1 MSFLEFVAGRWSEIL
16 TLTLEHVVLVVIS
29 IVAGVLIA
37 VPLGLAITRI
47 PALSR
52 PVLGFAGVIQTVPS
66 LALFGL
72 LIPLPFI
79 GGIGSRTAIIALVL
93 YALLPI
99 LRNTVTGV
107 RQVDPAILDA
117 ANGMGMTDW
126 QRLTLVEVPLALPSI
141 FSGIRIATVVGVGL
155 VTIAAAVGAG
165 GLGSLIF
172 RGLAMLD
179 SRLLFAGAIPSAIL
193 ALIADGGLALLE
205 SRLVASRG
213 ARLRDP
219 SSLRERN
226 HPAPQFPSAARGNGR
241 PAGARTPRNAVRSR
255 GAVGGARSEDVFGTD
270 HPRRTAVAISPGGGA
285 GGYRAVP
292 DADVRPSHSNRQR
305 GSRLLHRIH
314 RNVLF
319 RDHAR
324 DLRRRADRRGD
335 LPAGEGSL
343 PGAL

>member
-1 MSFLEFVAGRWSEIL
+1 MSFLEFLAGRWTEIL
-16 TLTLEHVVLVVIS
+16 GLTLEHVVLVVIS
-29 IVAGVLIA
+29 TVAGVLIA

-107 RQVDPAILDA
+107 RQVDPVILDA

-126 QRLTLVEVPLALPSI
+126 QRLKLVEIPLALPSI
-141 FSGIRIATVVGVGL
+141 FAGIRIATVVGVGL

-193 ALIADGGLALLE
+193 ALIADGGLAMLE

-213 ARLRDP
+213 AP
-219 SSLRERN
+219 SS
-226 HPAPQFPSAARGNGR
+226 
-241 PAGARTPRNAVRSR
+241 
-255 GAVGGARSEDVFGTD
+255 
-270 HPRRTAVAISPGGGA
+270 
-285 GGYRAVP
+285 
-292 DADVRPSHSNRQR
+292 
-305 GSRLLHRIH
+305 
-314 RNVLF
+314 
-319 RDHAR
+319 
-324 DLRRRADRRGD
+324 
-335 LPAGEGSL
+335 
-343 PGAL
+343 

>member
-1 MSFLEFVAGRWSEIL
+1 MSFVEFLAGRSNEIL
-16 TLTLEHVVLVVIS
+16 SLTLEHVILVGIS
-29 IVAGVLIA
+29 TGAGVLIA

-47 PALSR
+47 PPLGR

-72 LIPLPFI
+72 LIPLPLI

-193 ALIADGGLALLE
+193 ALLADAGLAMLE
-205 SRLVASRG
+205 ARLVASRG
-213 ARLRDP
+213 A
-219 SSLRERN
+219 STS
-226 HPAPQFPSAARGNGR
+226 
-241 PAGARTPRNAVRSR
+241 
-255 GAVGGARSEDVFGTD
+255 
-270 HPRRTAVAISPGGGA
+270 
-285 GGYRAVP
+285 
-292 DADVRPSHSNRQR
+292 
-305 GSRLLHRIH
+305 
-314 RNVLF
+314 
-319 RDHAR
+319 
-324 DLRRRADRRGD
+324 
-335 LPAGEGSL
+335 
-343 PGAL
+343 

>member
-1 MSFLEFVAGRWSEIL
+1 MNFFEFLASRWTEIL
-16 TLTLEHVVLVVIS
+16 GLTLEHVVLVVIS
-29 IVAGVLIA
+29 TGAGVLIA

-47 PALSR
+47 PALGR

-72 LIPLPFI
+72 LIPLPLI

-179 SRLLFAGAIPSAIL
+179 SRLLFAGAIPSAVL
-193 ALIADGGLALLE
+193 ALLADGGLAMLE
-205 SRLVASRG
+205 ARLVASRG
-213 ARLRDP
+213 A
-219 SSLRERN
+219 STS
-226 HPAPQFPSAARGNGR
+226 
-241 PAGARTPRNAVRSR
+241 
-255 GAVGGARSEDVFGTD
+255 
-270 HPRRTAVAISPGGGA
+270 
-285 GGYRAVP
+285 
-292 DADVRPSHSNRQR
+292 
-305 GSRLLHRIH
+305 
-314 RNVLF
+314 
-319 RDHAR
+319 
-324 DLRRRADRRGD
+324 
-335 LPAGEGSL
+335 
-343 PGAL
+343 

>member
-1 MSFLEFVAGRWSEIL
+1 MSFLEFLAGRWTEIL
-16 TLTLEHVVLVVIS
+16 SLTLEHVVLVVIS
-29 IVAGVLIA
+29 TGAGVLIA

-47 PALSR
+47 PALGR

-107 RQVDPAILDA
+107 RHVDPAILDA
-117 ANGMGMTDW
+117 ASGMGMTDW

-165 GLGSLIF
+165 GLGSFIF

-193 ALIADGGLALLE
+193 ALIADGGLAMLE

-213 ARLRDP
+213 AP
-219 SSLRERN
+219 SS
-226 HPAPQFPSAARGNGR
+226 
-241 PAGARTPRNAVRSR
+241 
-255 GAVGGARSEDVFGTD
+255 
-270 HPRRTAVAISPGGGA
+270 
-285 GGYRAVP
+285 
-292 DADVRPSHSNRQR
+292 
-305 GSRLLHRIH
+305 
-314 RNVLF
+314 
-319 RDHAR
+319 
-324 DLRRRADRRGD
+324 
-335 LPAGEGSL
+335 
-343 PGAL
+343 

>member
-1 MSFLEFVAGRWSEIL
+1 MSFLEFLAGRWTEIL
-16 TLTLEHVVLVVIS
+16 GLTLEHVVLVVIS
-29 IVAGVLIA
+29 TVAGVLIA

-72 LIPLPFI
+72 LIPLPLI

-107 RQVDPAILDA
+107 RQVDPVILDA

-126 QRLTLVEVPLALPSI
+126 QRLKLVEIPLALPSI
-141 FSGIRIATVVGVGL
+141 FAGIRIATVVGVGL

-193 ALIADGGLALLE
+193 ALIADGGLAMLE

-213 ARLRDP
+213 AP
-219 SSLRERN
+219 SS
-226 HPAPQFPSAARGNGR
+226 
-241 PAGARTPRNAVRSR
+241 
-255 GAVGGARSEDVFGTD
+255 
-270 HPRRTAVAISPGGGA
+270 
-285 GGYRAVP
+285 
-292 DADVRPSHSNRQR
+292 
-305 GSRLLHRIH
+305 
-314 RNVLF
+314 
-319 RDHAR
+319 
-324 DLRRRADRRGD
+324 
-335 LPAGEGSL
+335 
-343 PGAL
+343 

>member
-1 MSFLEFVAGRWSEIL
+1 MSFLEFLAGRWSEIL
-16 TLTLEHVVLVVIS
+16 SLTLEHVVLVVIS
-29 IVAGVLIA
+29 TVAGVLIA

-47 PALSR
+47 PTLGR

-72 LIPLPFI
+72 LIPLPLI

-107 RQVDPAILDA
+107 LQVDPAILDA

-193 ALIADGGLALLE
+193 ALLADGGLAMLE
-205 SRLVASRG
+205 ARLVASRG
-213 ARLRDP
+213 AP
-219 SSLRERN
+219 TS
-226 HPAPQFPSAARGNGR
+226 
-241 PAGARTPRNAVRSR
+241 
-255 GAVGGARSEDVFGTD
+255 
-270 HPRRTAVAISPGGGA
+270 
-285 GGYRAVP
+285 
-292 DADVRPSHSNRQR
+292 
-305 GSRLLHRIH
+305 
-314 RNVLF
+314 
-319 RDHAR
+319 
-324 DLRRRADRRGD
+324 
-335 LPAGEGSL
+335 
-343 PGAL
+343 

>member
-1 MSFLEFVAGRWSEIL
+1 MSFLEFVASRWSEIL
-16 TLTLEHVVLVVIS
+16 MLTLEHVVLVVIS

-213 ARLRDP
+213 AP
-219 SSLRERN
+219 S
-226 HPAPQFPSAARGNGR
+226 P
-241 PAGARTPRNAVRSR
+241 
-255 GAVGGARSEDVFGTD
+255 
-270 HPRRTAVAISPGGGA
+270 
-285 GGYRAVP
+285 
-292 DADVRPSHSNRQR
+292 
-305 GSRLLHRIH
+305 
-314 RNVLF
+314 
-319 RDHAR
+319 
-324 DLRRRADRRGD
+324 
-335 LPAGEGSL
+335 
-343 PGAL
+343 

>member
-1 MSFLEFVAGRWSEIL
+1 MNFLEFLAGRWTEIL
-16 TLTLEHVVLVVIS
+16 SLTLEHVVLVVIS
-29 IVAGVLIA
+29 TGAGVLIA

-47 PALSR
+47 PALGR

-72 LIPLPFI
+72 LIPLPLI

-126 QRLTLVEVPLALPSI
+126 QRLKLVEVPLALPAI

-193 ALIADGGLALLE
+193 ALLADAGLAMLE

-213 ARLRDP
+213 AP
-219 SSLRERN
+219 TS
-226 HPAPQFPSAARGNGR
+226 
-241 PAGARTPRNAVRSR
+241 
-255 GAVGGARSEDVFGTD
+255 
-270 HPRRTAVAISPGGGA
+270 
-285 GGYRAVP
+285 
-292 DADVRPSHSNRQR
+292 
-305 GSRLLHRIH
+305 
-314 RNVLF
+314 
-319 RDHAR
+319 
-324 DLRRRADRRGD
+324 
-335 LPAGEGSL
+335 
-343 PGAL
+343 

>member
-1 MSFLEFVAGRWSEIL
+1 MSFLEFLAGRWTEIL
-16 TLTLEHVVLVVIS
+16 GLTLEHVVLVVIS
-29 IVAGVLIA
+29 TVAGVLIA

-47 PALSR
+47 PALGR

-72 LIPLPFI
+72 LIPLPLI

-193 ALIADGGLALLE
+193 ALLADAGLAMLE
-205 SRLVASRG
+205 ARLVASRG
-213 ARLRDP
+213 AP
-219 SSLRERN
+219 
-226 HPAPQFPSAARGNGR
+226 
-241 PAGARTPRNAVRSR
+241 T
-255 GAVGGARSEDVFGTD
+255 T
-270 HPRRTAVAISPGGGA
+270 
-285 GGYRAVP
+285 
-292 DADVRPSHSNRQR
+292 
-305 GSRLLHRIH
+305 
-314 RNVLF
+314 
-319 RDHAR
+319 
-324 DLRRRADRRGD
+324 
-335 LPAGEGSL
+335 
-343 PGAL
+343 

>member
-1 MSFLEFVAGRWSEIL
+1 MSFLEFLAGRWSEIL
-16 TLTLEHVVLVVIS
+16 VLTVEHVVLVVVS
-29 IVAGVLIA
+29 TVAGVLIA

-47 PALSR
+47 PALGR

-72 LIPLPFI
+72 LIPLPLI

-117 ANGMGMTDW
+117 ADGMGMTDW

-193 ALIADGGLALLE
+193 ALLADGGLALLE
-205 SRLVASRG
+205 ARLVASRG
-213 ARLRDP
+213 AP
-219 SSLRERN
+219 TS
-226 HPAPQFPSAARGNGR
+226 
-241 PAGARTPRNAVRSR
+241 
-255 GAVGGARSEDVFGTD
+255 
-270 HPRRTAVAISPGGGA
+270 
-285 GGYRAVP
+285 
-292 DADVRPSHSNRQR
+292 
-305 GSRLLHRIH
+305 
-314 RNVLF
+314 
-319 RDHAR
+319 
-324 DLRRRADRRGD
+324 
-335 LPAGEGSL
+335 
-343 PGAL
+343 

>member
-1 MSFLEFVAGRWSEIL
+1 MSLLEFLAGRWTEIL
-16 TLTLEHVVLVVIS
+16 GLTLEHVVLVVIS
-29 IVAGVLIA
+29 TVAGVLIA

-47 PALSR
+47 PALGR

-193 ALIADGGLALLE
+193 ALLADAGLAMLE

-213 ARLRDP
+213 AP
-219 SSLRERN
+219 TS
-226 HPAPQFPSAARGNGR
+226 
-241 PAGARTPRNAVRSR
+241 
-255 GAVGGARSEDVFGTD
+255 
-270 HPRRTAVAISPGGGA
+270 
-285 GGYRAVP
+285 
-292 DADVRPSHSNRQR
+292 
-305 GSRLLHRIH
+305 
-314 RNVLF
+314 
-319 RDHAR
+319 
-324 DLRRRADRRGD
+324 
-335 LPAGEGSL
+335 
-343 PGAL
+343 